1 MNDYLLIN
9 VEVKIVD
16 KGFYIIFEQEDEQYC
31 SYRIENHS
39 ENICLIAYQK
49 GCKEE
54 TRYLNTNSFTPF
66 AWSKPQK
73 DNEIVIEFFEESF
86 EETLPVS
93 QSFSFYK
100 INQNHSIS
108 LKNNKKIYAKVE
120 CEGPTKILKFSD
132 TSFASRKFEDDMIK
146 NQYSIS
152 IPSLGVSVIEYYN
165 DSPQELLYFFFTGIT
180 FFAQETSKQLMSEL
194 VISYIQID
202 NQVSIPAI
210 YPVILSPGKLDEKN
224 VLHISMFY
232 NFTNNPSIY
241 CFENCEFLMQ
251 EFTLKLESKIL
262 QKTVEMAT
270 RLFFNS
276 NAVILL
282 NELFKK
288 NEKPL

>member
-1 MNDYLLIN
+1 M
-9 VEVKIVD
+9 
-16 KGFYIIFEQEDEQYC
+16 
-31 SYRIENHS
+31 
-39 ENICLIAYQK
+39 
-49 GCKEE
+49 
-54 TRYLNTNSFTPF
+54 
-66 AWSKPQK
+66 
-73 DNEIVIEFFEESF
+73 
-86 EETLPVS
+86 
-93 QSFSFYK
+93 
-100 INQNHSIS
+100 
-108 LKNNKKIYAKVE
+108 
-120 CEGPTKILKFSD
+120 
-132 TSFASRKFEDDMIK
+132 
-146 NQYSIS
+146 
-152 IPSLGVSVIEYYN
+152 
-165 DSPQELLYFFFTGIT
+165 YFFFTGIT